1 MKEQGLSITYPADK
15 KARYR
20 LLRTQLQG
28 LTDKAAGLT
37 ASLAN
42 ISALLNQ
49 ALTEINWVGFYLMK
63 DGQLVLGPFQGKPA
77 CVKISVGCGVCGTS
91 VARDE
96 IMLVENVHE
105 FPGHIACDSAS
116 RSEIVIPIHERGAV
130 VAVLDVDSPVIG
142 RFDEE
147 DRDGLAGLMRELEK
161 LLYSG
166 SEDEEDGR
174 ETATDEKAGARPE
187 ILAAGPGKD
196 RLDRFN
202 DRIKKFISDRNW
214 DKDPSRRPSSL
225 AKSISIEAAELL
237 ECFQWDDENYD
248 REHVLEELADVL
260 NYSIQMTQ
268 ILDVD
273 LVDIVH
279 SKMNITEKK
288 YPVDRV

>member
-1 MKEQGLSITYPADK
+1 MKESESSIIYPADK
-15 KARYR
+15 KSLYR
-20 LLRTQLQG
+20 LLRIQIQG
-28 LTDKAAGLT
+28 LTDKVTDLT

-49 ALTEINWVGFYLMK
+49 VLPEINWVGFYLVK

-77 CVKISVGCGVCGTS
+77 CVQIPAGSGVCGTAA
-91 VARDE
+91 ARDE

-116 RSEIVIPIHERGAV
+116 QSEIVIPLHKKGAV
-130 VAVLDVDSPVIG
+130 IGVLDIDSPVIG

-147 DRDGLAGLMRELEK
+147 DREGLSELVQAFEK
-161 LLYSG
+161 LRDDG
-166 SEDEEDGR
+166 NEDEQE
-174 ETATDEKAGARPE
+174 P
-187 ILAAGPGKD
+187 KD
-196 RLDRFN
+196 RLERLN

-214 DKDPSRRPSSL
+214 DRDQSRRPANL

-237 ECFQWDDENYD
+237 ECFQWDDENFD
-248 REHVLEELADVL
+248 LKHVLEELADVL

-268 ILDVD
+268 ILNAD

-279 SKMNITEKK
+279 SKMDITEKK
-288 YPVDRV
+288 YPADKSKDL

>member
-1 MKEQGLSITYPADK
+1 MKESESSIIYPADK
-15 KARYR
+15 KSLYR
-20 LLRTQLQG
+20 LLRIQIQG
-28 LTDKAAGLT
+28 LTDKVTDLT

-49 ALTEINWVGFYLMK
+49 ALPEINWVGFYLVK

-77 CVKISVGCGVCGTS
+77 CVQIPVGSGVCGTA

-116 RSEIVIPIHERGAV
+116 QSEIVIPLHKKGAV
-130 VAVLDVDSPVIG
+130 IGVLDIDSPVIG

-147 DRDGLAGLMRELEK
+147 DREGLSELVQAFEK
-161 LLYSG
+161 LRDDG
-166 SEDEEDGR
+166 NEDEQE
-174 ETATDEKAGARPE
+174 P
-187 ILAAGPGKD
+187 KD
-196 RLDRFN
+196 RLERLN

-214 DKDPSRRPSSL
+214 DQDQSRRPANL

-237 ECFQWDDENYD
+237 ECFQWDDENFD
-248 REHVLEELADVL
+248 LKHVLEELADVL

-268 ILDVD
+268 ILNAD

-279 SKMNITEKK
+279 SKMDITEKK
-288 YPVDRV
+288 YPVDKSKDL